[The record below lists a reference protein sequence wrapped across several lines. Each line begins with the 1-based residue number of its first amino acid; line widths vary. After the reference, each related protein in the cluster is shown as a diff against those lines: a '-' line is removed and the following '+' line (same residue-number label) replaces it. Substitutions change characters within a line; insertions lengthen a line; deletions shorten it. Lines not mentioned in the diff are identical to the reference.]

1 MLSRPSAAALVF
13 ESARATPFAPP
24 TAGRGHPL
32 RDRIVRLALW
42 LTWLTE
48 GLGAA
53 LLFVVIAINMI
64 GVFFRFVINDPIGW
78 TEEIM
83 RYLVVWATFLAASAA
98 LFRGEHMTINVF
110 ENFPI
115 RWLRRAIHVIALL
128 CVGAMCVVMILQG
141 YPLAIKN
148 AGQLSPTMQIL
159 MMWPY
164 LAIPVAGTLMLIK
177 VVALLMMPMGVTA
190 ADLERGETPEPGREQ
205 AR

>member
-1 MLSRPSAAALVF
+1 M
-13 ESARATPFAPP
+13 
-24 TAGRGHPL
+24 
-32 RDRIVRLALW
+32 W

-48 GLGAA
+48 GLGAV

-98 LFRGEHMTINVF
+98 LFRGEHMTINLF
-110 ENFPI
+110 ESFPI
-115 RWLRRAIHVIALL
+115 LWLRRAIHVVALL
-128 CVGAMCVVMILQG
+128 CVGAMCVVMIWQG

-148 AGQLSPTMQIL
+148 AAQLSPTMQIL

-164 LAIPVAGTLMLIK
+164 LAIPVAGTLMLIN
-177 VVALLMMPMGVTA
+177 VVALLLMPPGATA
-190 ADLERGETPEPGREQ
+190 ADLEREARPHPDHEP
-205 AR
+205 A